1 MSEEVCSFPN
11 QDTVRLREGL
21 HRILLAVFT
30 LLSKNTQIFF

>member
-21 HRILLAVFT
+21 HRFPACCLYSFI
-30 LLSKNTQIFF
+30 KE